1 MSTAVDGLSSQG
13 LVAEII
19 DNGKVSGQQLPVVA
33 TCMFF
38 NMLDGFD
45 ITAMAVVATA
55 VSTELQ
61 LTPDRLGW
69 IFSFALLGMM
79 AGAMFLAPVSDII
92 GRRKV
97 IIFSVVLV
105 GVTVLLTANA
115 STLWEFMVLRFISG
129 LGAGALLAC
138 QTTLV
143 AEYSPEKYRALSVSA
158 VVSGYPLGAM
168 FTSVAAGF
176 ILPEYGWRG
185 MFLFGG
191 GITVLMG
198 LAAWKLIPESLKY
211 LFERRPQNALQR
223 VNKIL
228 RKLNK
233 DTLTKLPTIA
243 AHEQESKAGFVATMT
258 KLVSKQHVRITLTL
272 WITFFL
278 CFATLYFL
286 MSWIP
291 KLMEDSGYSPTIGH
305 RAFFLFNLGGVIG
318 IYLLGVL
325 SIRWKLTNL
334 VFILLFMSALGMVA
348 FALAPNQLNILYI
361 IIFGIGMLQQGGFT
375 GLYGAAAKAYPTEI
389 RSTGIGWAIGLG
401 RSGAVAGPAIAGYL
415 IAAGLDM
422 SAYFLIFAI
431 PMAIGGI
438 IAYRLNIR

>member
-1 MSTAVDGLSSQG
+1 MATAVDGLSSQG

-19 DNGKVSGQQLPVVA
+19 DNGKVSGQQLLVVV
-33 TCMFF
+33 TCMFL

-105 GVTVLLTANA
+105 GVTILLTANA

-168 FTSVAAGF
+168 FTSVAAGI

-228 RKLNK
+228 RKLKK

-243 AHEQESKAGFVATMT
+243 AHEQESKAGFVGTMT
-258 KLVSKQHVRITLTL
+258 KLVSKQHVRISLTL
-272 WITFFL
+272 WMTFFL

-375 GLYGAAAKAYPTEI
+375 GLYSAAAKAYPTEI

-422 SAYFLIFAI
+422 SANFFIFAI